1 MSRNWIK
8 RIVAVVVFLISMF
21 VIDFIMNRETSEIT
35 MDMPKATLPV
45 VSVKVEGYKINTMY
59 GYTSKREESFT
70 KDNITPI
77 SSNREIALVIDT
89 FDAKI
94 DSISY
99 EVRSIDGQ
107 RLIEEGEVRTL
118 QSMPGKMQCSI
129 VLKDLT
135 QESREY
141 AFVTILTLEDGEK
154 VYYYNRF
161 VQDDSYNEKE
171 KLDFV
176 MRFHN
181 TTFEEDGTEIK

>member
-154 VYYYNRF
+154 VYYYTRF
-161 VQDDSYNEKE
+161 IQNDSYNEKE